1 MVQGF
6 AGAADDPRKFPAHAP
21 EPGDPG
27 VDLVDLRGE
36 PGPQGLG
43 RGHPAAQYDAQVVLD
58 FGQGE
63 AERLGVLDRT
73 EETDRV
79 LVVTPVPARRAGRFG

>member
-1 MVQGF
+1 M
-6 AGAADDPRKFPAHAP
+6 RRSPAIRASISSIFTASRVRRAWD
-21 EPGDPG
+21 G
-27 VDLVDLRGE
+27 
-36 PGPQGLG
+36 
-43 RGHPAAQYDAQVVLD
+43 GHPAAQYDAQVVLD